1 MSNSIRYKGFFSRHI
16 RPEPKCYFYYSLLLF
31 GQFIYEFFANKTS
44 DYSQSQHITFL
55 LLCLHLV
62 LR

>member
-1 MSNSIRYKGFFSRHI
+1 MSNSIRYKGFFPRHI

-44 DYSQSQHITFL
+44 DYSQS
-55 LLCLHLV
+55 
-62 LR
+62 